1 MGLTITGFLRKILAI
16 VHKDIIAE
24 LRTKEM
30 FSSMFVF
37 ALLVIVI
44 FNFAFELRVAN
55 VKQVAPGVLWVTFTF
70 AGMLG
75 LNRSFILEKDK
86 GCLEGLLLAPVDHSA
101 IYFGKVL
108 GNLIFMSVVEA
119 IVLPI
124 FWILFNPPLFSPALI
139 LVIFLGT
146 VGFAGVGTLFSAIA
160 VHTRAREVML
170 PILLFPVVVPLMI
183 AAVKTTGGLL
193 DGQSLSEMRD
203 WLNLLVGFD
212 IIFLTV
218 SYMTFDYV
226 VEE

>member
-1 MGLTITGFLRKILAI
+1 MIGFLRKVLAI

-55 VKQVAPGVLWVTFTF
+55 FKQVAPGVLWVTFTF

-86 GCLEGLLLAPVDHSA
+86 GCLEGLLLAPMDRSA
-101 IYFGKVL
+101 IYFGKML
-108 GNLIFMSVVEA
+108 GNLIFMSVVEV

-124 FWILFNPPLFSPALI
+124 FWVLFNPPLFSPALI
-139 LVIFLGT
+139 LIIVLGT
-146 VGFAGVGTLFSAIA
+146 LGFAGVGTLFSAIA

-170 PILLFPVVVPLMI
+170 PILLFPIVVPLMI
-183 AAVKTTGGLL
+183 AAVKITGGLL
-193 DGQSLSEMRD
+193 DGQPLSEMRN

-212 IIFLTV
+212 IIFVTV

>member
-1 MGLTITGFLRKILAI
+1 LRIGFLRKVLAI

-86 GCLEGLLLAPVDHSA
+86 GCLEGLLLAPVDRSA
-101 IYFGKVL
+101 IYFGKML

-124 FWILFNPPLFSPALI
+124 FWVLFNPPLFSPALI
-139 LVIFLGT
+139 LVIVLGT
-146 VGFAGVGTLFSAIA
+146 LGFAGVGTLFSAIA

-170 PILLFPVVVPLMI
+170 PILLFPIVVPLMI
-183 AAVKTTGGLL
+183 AAVKITGGLL
-193 DGQSLSEMRD
+193 DGQPLSEMGN

-212 IIFLTV
+212 VIFLTV